1 MIDVTFCLL
10 EQIIPDQADNPF
22 TVTMVKHF
30 DKLGTPLRS
39 VFEYPNFHAQLQR
52 FNRAGFPNMEF
63 QNLWE
68 LWSDSRFLS
77 PSQRMVLDD
86 IEPFDEWEEFALF
99 ASHYCLIVAHNSAEP
114 GLQER
119 RRGRRDS
126 LESSLSDM
134 SARTS
139 SPHKTANE
147 WFAYRYYQDSTDLC
161 QRHHGTSYFIPG
173 QDAIAVHGGV
183 GPRTRLA
190 TTAVCRPKQADGEPP
205 VVPPIEVGARSCHSC
220 TTLGNEDNLLVGGRA
235 APHQAMRDCWL
246 QRGDTWTRVHDL
258 PEPRYRHRCVK
269 VNLPNDEH
277 GVILFGGKTDA
288 RMVVADTLLWSP
300 SQGWT
305 VLKMVGSIPV
315 PRFGQT
321 FVGLGYNHGLMFGGM
336 RQDGVICQ
344 GLWRWRL
351 VVRDNKV
358 VGVSFWESKA
368 LDATVGAYPWFARF
382 GASYGMLRDEL
393 LIVGGISRSGCI
405 PKLYEIQSVLG
416 SFSNFKE
423 HDSEE
428 MSLRLYCTNPHR
440 PSNCPRPFLIGHS
453 THRTR
458 NGLSV
463 IIGGGATC
471 FSFGNYYNTGVW
483 ILHDRES
490 GMSVDWVITPSRTAA
505 LQPQVLDHG
514 KASKAEQRRA
524 DQSIE
529 PVSLPSSAKFLSAAH
544 ASAPLLMS
552 KLDFGSCVTKWSLDY
567 LRSTV
572 PQDRSVIV
580 HESSTRSMNFV
591 KKDFKYTN
599 SSFDSFLDTLQQPSS
614 HLYLRALASS
624 NPAQQP
630 ANLELDWP
638 ELSPDFSIPP
648 ELSSIVP
655 QIHSSVLRVSND
667 INMWLHYDVMANV
680 LFQIRGVKKLCLFPP
695 SDLHKLCFPS
705 GSTTSELSVFNN
717 DSAEPGN
724 ITQLPDGT
732 SPHIA
737 ILKPGDALFIPP
749 LWAHTGI
756 SLRNERDSI
765 DHPADSTS
773 LPSPVSN
780 TKSTN
785 SNTSQLE
792 KANPYLNIAVNTFF
806 RNLPGKAYAAGRD
819 VYGNRDLAAYEE
831 GRRDLEKIINRFK
844 GNTKG
849 GKSKNE
855 RRPRDA
861 IDRVNG
867 DDKGN
872 AHHDVEVQ
880 SDQQVDGRSE
890 PAREVQPSNGVVLE
904 NIDREVSR
912 AYLLR
917 LARELEEK
925 AAAL

>member
-1 MIDVTFCLL
+1 MTAFKLTIVDTTFCLL

-39 VFEYPNFHAQLQR
+39 VFEYPNFHAQSQR
-52 FNRAGFPNMEF
+52 FRRAGFPNIEF

-77 PSQRMVLDD
+77 PSQRMALDH

-139 SPHKTANE
+139 SPHKIANE
-147 WFAYRYYQDSTDLC
+147 WFAYRYYQDPTDSC
-161 QRHHGTSYFIPG
+161 QRHHGTSYFVPG
-173 QDAIAVHGGV
+173 EDAIAVHGGV
-183 GPRTRLA
+183 GPKTRLS
-190 TTAVCRPKQADGEPP
+190 TTAVCRPKRAGGGAP
-205 VVPPIEVGARSCHSC
+205 VVPPIDVGARSCHSC

-235 APHQAMRDCWL
+235 APHQAMKDSWL
-246 QRGDTWTRVHDL
+246 QKGDVWTRVHDL

-269 VNLPNDEH
+269 VNLPDDEH

-288 RMVVADTLLWSP
+288 CTVVADALLWSP
-300 SQGWT
+300 SEGWT
-305 VLKMVGSIPV
+305 VLKMVGSNPV

-336 RQDGVICQ
+336 RQDGIICQ

-351 VVRDNKV
+351 VIRDNKV
-358 VGVSFWESKA
+358 IGVSFWESKA
-368 LDATVGAYPWFARF
+368 LDASVGAYPWFARF

-393 LIVGGISRSGCI
+393 LIIGGISRSGCI

-428 MSLRLYCTNPHR
+428 MSLRLYCTNPRR
-440 PSNCPRPFLIGHS
+440 PPGCPRPFLVGHS

-490 GMSVDWVITPSRTAA
+490 GMSVDWVITPSREASVQSQIT
-505 LQPQVLDHG
+505 DHG
-514 KASKAEQRRA
+514 EPTNKDHRHTGL
-524 DQSIE
+524 SIE
-529 PVSLPSSAKFLSAAH
+529 PISSPSSAKFLSAVH
-544 ASAPLLMS
+544 ASEPLLMRE
-552 KLDFGSCVTKWSLDY
+552 LDFGSCIQKWSLDY
-567 LRSTV
+567 LGTAVSS
-572 PQDRSVIV
+572 DRSVVV
-580 HESSTRSMNFV
+580 HEASSRSMNFV

-599 SSFDSFLDTLQQPSS
+599 LLFSSFLDRLQRPSS
-614 HLYLRALASS
+614 HLYLRALASA
-624 NPAQQP
+624 NPAQQA

-638 ELSPDFSIPP
+638 ELSPDFSVPAN
-648 ELSSIVP
+648 LSSIIP
-655 QIHSSVLRVSND
+655 QTHSSVLRVSND

-680 LFQIRGVKKLCLFPP
+680 LFQISGVKKLCLFPP
-695 SDLHKLCFPS
+695 RGLDKLRFPS
-705 GSTTSELSVFNN
+705 GSTTSELSIFDT
-717 DSAEPGN
+717 DSVEPEHN
-724 ITQLPDGT
+724 MRLPDGT
-732 SPHIA
+732 DPQIA

-749 LWAHTGI
+749 LWAHTGV
-756 SLRNERDSI
+756 SLHSEPKITDTIPPPHSAQSSS
-765 DHPADSTS
+765 DKM
-773 LPSPVSN
+773 
-780 TKSTN
+780 KSTPN
-785 SNTSQLE
+785 E
-792 KANPYLNIAVNTFF
+792 NPYLNIAVNIFF
-806 RNLPGKAYAAGRD
+806 RNLPDKAYAAGRD
-819 VYGNRDLAAYEE
+819 VYGNRDLAAYED
-831 GRRDLEKIINRFK
+831 GRRDIQKIINRFK

-849 GKSKNE
+849 GNTKKQKKVKEDING
-855 RRPRDA
+855 
-861 IDRVNG
+861 NG
-867 DDKGN
+867 DDGV
-872 AHHDVEVQ
+872 HVQ
-880 SDQQVDGRSE
+880 SDQQANG
-890 PAREVQPSNGVVLE
+890 AGGLNHRESTEKNGFVLD
-904 NIDREVSR
+904 NIDREVAR
-912 AYLLR
+912 AYLMR